1 MRMNFEFE
9 AMNAV
14 FALQKDLSRK
24 TPPTSLLQ
32 RRAQL
37 LKLLDFLGSKKE
49 ALQAAINAD
58 FQTRSAHET
67 LAAEIMASM
76 QEIQYTLKHLKKWMK
91 DTPVKVPYWL
101 QPGRAKIKLQA
112 LGCVGIIVPW
122 NYPLYLAVSPLCA
135 ALSAGNRVMIKMSEQ
150 TPNFS
155 AFFKDEIDS
164 IFSNEEVHVVNG
176 ERSLGVAFSTLPFD
190 HLFFT
195 GSSAVGM
202 EVMKAC
208 ATNLTPVTLEL
219 GGKSPALITPNN
231 DLKDAAQKIIYGKLF
246 NAGQTC
252 IAPDYVLVPK
262 AQREDLITQLK
273 AACEKLYP
281 SLEANPD
288 FTAIINQAHRARLQN
303 LLLEAEMHKAS
314 IIALHP
320 EKLNALS
327 RKFAPTAVFLDK
339 GSPLALMREEIFG
352 PVLPIVTYDNLD
364 EAIALINAKDRPLA
378 LYVFGRDPLLIEHV
392 LNNTVSGGVTVNGVF
407 HHLLTHELPFG
418 GVGQSGMGAYHGKTG
433 FDTFSQQKSVFT
445 QSPWS
450 LAFLLYPPYGWLFKK
465 VMQFI
470 MGK

>member
-1 MRMNFEFE
+1 
-9 AMNAV
+9 
-14 FALQKDLSRK
+14 
-24 TPPTSLLQ
+24 
-32 RRAQL
+32 
-37 LKLLDFLGSKKE
+37 
-49 ALQAAINAD
+49 
-58 FQTRSAHET
+58 
-67 LAAEIMASM
+67 
-76 QEIQYTLKHLKKWMK
+76 
-91 DTPVKVPYWL
+91 
-101 QPGRAKIKLQA
+101 
-112 LGCVGIIVPW
+112 
-122 NYPLYLAVSPLCA
+122 
-135 ALSAGNRVMIKMSEQ
+135 MSEQ

-378 LYVFGRDPLLIEHV
+378 LYVFGQDPLLIEHV

>member
-24 TPPTSLLQ
+24 TPPTSLSQ

-37 LKLLDFLGSKKE
+37 LKLLDVLGSKKE

-67 LAAEIMASM
+67 LAAEIMTSM
-76 QEIQYTLKHLKKWMK
+76 QEIHYTLRHLKKWMK

-101 QPGRAKIKLQA
+101 QPGRAKIKPQA

-122 NYPLYLAVSPLCA
+122 NYPLYLAISPLCA

-150 TPNFS
+150 TPNFA

-176 ERSLGVAFSTLPFD
+176 ERSLGVAFSQLPFD

-195 GSSAVGM
+195 GSSAVGK
-202 EVMKAC
+202 EVMKVC
-208 ATNLTPVTLEL
+208 ATNLTPLTLEL
-219 GGKSPALITPNN
+219 GGKSPALITPKCN
-231 DLKDAAQKIIYGKLF
+231 LKDAAQKIIYGKLF

-252 IAPDYVLVPK
+252 IAPDHVLVPK
-262 AQREDLITQLK
+262 VQREDLLIELK

-288 FTAIINQAHRARLQN
+288 FSAIINQTQHTRLQR
-303 LLLEAEMHKAS
+303 LLLEAQTLKATVTP
-314 IIALHP
+314 LHP
-320 EKLNALS
+320 ETLNTLS
-327 RKFAPTAVFLDK
+327 RKFAPTAVLLDMD
-339 GSPLALMREEIFG
+339 SPLSLMREEIFG
-352 PVLPIVTYDNLD
+352 PILPIVAYDNMD
-364 EAIALINAKDRPLA
+364 EAIAFINAKDRPLA
-378 LYVFGRDPLLIEHV
+378 LYVFGQDTLLIENV
-392 LNNTVSGGVTVNGVF
+392 LNHTVSGGVTVNGVF
-407 HHLLTHELPFG
+407 NHLLTHELPFG

-433 FDTFSQQKSVFT
+433 FDTFSKQKSIFT

-450 LAFLLYPPYGWLFKK
+450 MAFLLYPPYGWFFKK